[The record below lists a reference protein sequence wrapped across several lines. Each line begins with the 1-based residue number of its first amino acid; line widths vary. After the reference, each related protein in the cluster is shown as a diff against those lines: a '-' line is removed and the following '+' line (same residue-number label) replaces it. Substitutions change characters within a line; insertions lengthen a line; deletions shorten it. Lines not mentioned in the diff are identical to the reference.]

1 MCALRL
7 RSIQRAVFLSCF
19 LIGTAPAQAESDL
32 QKFVATVP
40 PQVAFE
46 FSMYNTCAIVASL
59 KKKKDASFQE
69 KEMAIANEC
78 KKYITQ
84 AERDLAQARFPA
96 DQRAKIIERFSFLA
110 STERRL
116 RAEGKAIPG
125 YQASPETTELM
136 ECLHK
141 LDAAKAVYSTC
152 VDEALRNLI
161 PLSTDTSDVVAD
173 AALGMCAVKR
183 NEMRNLDGNLG
194 DARRRRGELRPDS
207 GLRVCRDIIHTL
219 TAEANTVGIRYCKV
233 FLFRHGVDQ
242 MNARH
247 VPGAVVS
254 VAVENTRV
262 QLAGR
267 VVDQRELERDRVPRA
282 ARERVHHD
290 LRPGF
295 IAVTAR
301 EARVRT
307 CRRSGRC
314 ALGLRRG
321 YRRLRRGHRR
331 LRRGRLRD
339 GRRRTLRVALLAL
352 RTAADRSRKQR
363 ERGNSKDEVALRYH
377 RFSPCFFSSW

>member
-59 KKKKDASFQE
+59 KKKKDALFQE

-125 YQASPETTELM
+125 YQARPETTELM

-183 NEMRNLDGNLG
+183 NEMVTSLTCSSMTYG
-194 DARRRRGELRPDS
+194 DA
-207 GLRVCRDIIHTL
+207 
-219 TAEANTVGIRYCKV
+219 N
-233 FLFRHGVDQ
+233 
-242 MNARH
+242 
-247 VPGAVVS
+247 AVVS
-254 VAVENTRV
+254 QFDRQLRSSALGKVAAAR
-262 QLAGR
+262 AAMR
-267 VVDQRELERDRVPRA
+267 QRELMQQQVPKA
-282 ARERVHHD
+282 A
-290 LRPGF
+290 PPQ
-295 IAVTAR
+295 
-301 EARVRT
+301 
-307 CRRSGRC
+307 RSG
-314 ALGLRRG
+314 AP
-321 YRRLRRGHRR
+321 
-331 LRRGRLRD
+331 
-339 GRRRTLRVALLAL
+339 
-352 RTAADRSRKQR
+352 
-363 ERGNSKDEVALRYH
+363 NSKHDCSGGRSYHYLLR
-377 RFSPCFFSSW
+377 